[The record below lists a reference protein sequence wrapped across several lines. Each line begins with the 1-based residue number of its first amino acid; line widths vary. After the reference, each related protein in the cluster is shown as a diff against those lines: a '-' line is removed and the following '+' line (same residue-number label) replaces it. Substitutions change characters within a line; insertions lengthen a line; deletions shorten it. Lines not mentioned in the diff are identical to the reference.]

1 MGRIKSVPEGEV
13 GLLGRLAYGFSRRRF
28 GKVADP
34 LGVMA
39 RHRGVL
45 VGNAAME
52 LALERSD
59 RVEHRLKQ
67 LAETK
72 VALLVGCEFCIDI
85 GSMLGRESGVTEE
98 QLRALPRF
106 RESDAFS
113 PLEKLV
119 LEYAAAMT
127 RTPAEIPDGLF
138 AALRGRLGE
147 AALVELTAA
156 IAWENYRARFNDAF
170 GLGPQ
175 GFSEGAYCP
184 LPETAVT
191 GAPQG
196 G

>member
-1 MGRIKSVPEGEV
+1 MGRIEGVPEGEA

-28 GKVADP
+28 GKVLGS

-45 VGNAAME
+45 AGNAAME
-52 LALERSD
+52 LALERSG
-59 RVEHRLKQ
+59 RVEDRLKQ

-85 GSMLGRESGVTEE
+85 GSMLGRKSGVTEE
-98 QLRALPRF
+98 QLRELTRF
-106 RESDAFS
+106 REGAAFS
-113 PLEKLV
+113 PLERLV
-119 LEYAAAMT
+119 LEYAVGMT
-127 RTPAEIPDGLF
+127 KTPAEIPDELF
-138 AALRGRLGE
+138 GALRERLE
-147 AALVELTAA
+147 EPALVELTAA
-156 IAWENYRARFNDAF
+156 IAWENYRARFNHAF